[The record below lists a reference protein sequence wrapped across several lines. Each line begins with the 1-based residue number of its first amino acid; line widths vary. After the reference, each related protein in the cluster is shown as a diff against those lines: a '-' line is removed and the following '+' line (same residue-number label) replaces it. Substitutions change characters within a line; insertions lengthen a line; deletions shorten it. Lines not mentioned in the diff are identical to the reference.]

1 VIREKLDKKGENM
14 ANGVL
19 FIGWNRPAPGRE
31 QRAMDLFQKSLAYY
45 SKSQSEGKIE
55 SFEPV
60 ILSAHGGDLNGFFLI
75 KGDIQKLSEFK
86 REDTYIEYV
95 IEAGFCLEGF
105 GVIDGAIGESLTN
118 RLSQWSKLIGK

>member
-1 VIREKLDKKGENM
+1 M

-19 FIGWNRPAPGRE
+19 FIGWNRPIPGRE
-31 QRAMDLFQKSLAYY
+31 QQAMDLFQKSLAYY

-60 ILSAHGGDLNGFFLI
+60 ILAAHGGDLNGFILI
-75 KGDIQKLSEFK
+75 KGDSKKLSDFK

-95 IEAGFCLEGF
+95 IEAGFCLDGF
-105 GVIDGAIGESLTN
+105 GVIDGSIDESLTN
-118 RLSQWSKLIGK
+118 RLTQWSKLIGK